1 MPVLDATQLSK
12 AFGGE
17 PILTDA
23 TLTIRRGE
31 RVGLVGNNGTGKG
44 TLGKILAGVSEA
56 DGCVIRRRRGSTV
69 AYLSQVPDLPEDLS
83 AKDAVLHALVD
94 WRAALERHESLSAK
108 LAETST
114 DALLDQLQEASEDV
128 EKLGG
133 WDLSHSAEAIMH
145 KLGISDTEQM
155 IGSMS
160 GGEQRR
166 VALAQILVSP
176 PDLAI
181 LDEPTNHLDL
191 DAIEWLENHMVTAY
205 PGALLLI
212 THDRT
217 VLNRVVTRT
226 LELESGRLHSY
237 EGGWEAYLF
246 AKAERESI
254 AARTES
260 NRQNFLR
267 TELEWL
273 RRQPKARTGKQK
285 ARIGRAEAAIDAKP
299 MAATGEVKLGAAG
312 ERLGST
318 IVELRNATVSIGDRV
333 LIRNF
338 TMGLMAGE
346 RIGIVGP
353 NGVGKTSLLRALMG
367 ELELSGGEL
376 TVGKNTRFGYFDQT
390 RSGLDDNK
398 TIRENVADDSQ
409 YVTWNEQQLT
419 VFNYLERFLFTGER
433 IRQPVGSLSGGER
446 ARVALAKMLLGK
458 MNVLRLD
465 EPTNDL
471 DVATLGALEQLL
483 LGFKGTALVVTH
495 DRYFLNRIATSVL
508 AFEPGGRVSL
518 YRGNYAAYLANR
530 PARAA
535 LEAAAKKALSEVQQP
550 SPSASADPVAKSTVK
565 LGYKDKR
572 ELDGLPAQIEGWEA
586 KISAVEAKLADPDLY
601 TKDTAL
607 AAELNTELAQLT
619 TELDSKMERWEFLE
633 TKREGG

>member
-1 MPVLDATQLSK
+1 M
-12 AFGGE
+12 
-17 PILTDA
+17 
-23 TLTIRRGE
+23 
-31 RVGLVGNNGTGKG
+31 
-44 TLGKILAGVSEA
+44 
-56 DGCVIRRRRGSTV
+56 
-69 AYLSQVPDLPEDLS
+69 
-83 AKDAVLHALVD
+83 
-94 WRAALERHESLSAK
+94 
-108 LAETST
+108 
-114 DALLDQLQEASEDV
+114 
-128 EKLGG
+128 
-133 WDLSHSAEAIMH
+133 
-145 KLGISDTEQM
+145 
-155 IGSMS
+155 
-160 GGEQRR
+160 
-166 VALAQILVSP
+166 
-176 PDLAI
+176 
-181 LDEPTNHLDL
+181 
-191 DAIEWLENHMVTAY
+191 
-205 PGALLLI
+205 
-212 THDRT
+212 
-217 VLNRVVTRT
+217 
-226 LELESGRLHSY
+226 
-237 EGGWEAYLF
+237 
-246 AKAERESI
+246 
-254 AARTES
+254 
-260 NRQNFLR
+260 
-267 TELEWL
+267 
-273 RRQPKARTGKQK
+273 
-285 ARIGRAEAAIDAKP
+285 
-299 MAATGEVKLGAAG
+299 
-312 ERLGST
+312 
-318 IVELRNATVSIGDRV
+318 ELRNATVSIGDRV

-458 MNVLRLD
+458 MNVLLLD

-518 YRGNYAAYLANR
+518 YRGNYDAYLANR